1 MAWTIWWD
9 TERRPG
15 VERWNSA
22 TALTEA
28 GALDRAQHFVKLG
41 CVVYAIRNPDGAVYM
56 DEAQIRARFSQ
67 KPKPAAP
74 HE

>member
-15 VERWNSA
+15 AARWNMASA
-22 TALTEA
+22 ATEA

-41 CVVYAIRNPDGAVYM
+41 CVVHAIKNPDGAVYM
-56 DEAQIRARFSQ
+56 DEAQIGTRFGG
-67 KPKPAAP
+67 KAP
-74 HE
+74 TGDSRW